1 MGGKVDHGTTSIA
14 LAGLGKIALDQ
25 HVPSLARSTAFTLA
39 ATLSRNAHLDG
50 VPGFTSWD
58 ALQAEGPALSAIA
71 LCTPPQVRMDLARQ
85 ALAAGLDV
93 LLEKPPAA
101 TVNEILALKDAAAR
115 CGRVLFAS
123 WHSRFA
129 AGVPAARAWLAG
141 RRVRKLSVSWRE
153 DVRQWHPGQAWLW
166 QPGGLGV
173 FDPGINAL
181 SILTEILPCPL
192 HLTAAELEV
201 PENCATPIAAR
212 LALAGPGGLEGS
224 AEFDFRQT
232 GTQTWSIT
240 AETDT
245 GHLALHGGGARLLLD
260 GQEQMTDPD
269 AGSEYDALYR
279 HFAALL
285 QRRQSDAD
293 IRPLTLVADAF
304 LLGRQT
310 RTDAFHD

>member
-1 MGGKVDHGTTSIA
+1 MEYRKTPIA

-25 HVPSLARSTAFTLA
+25 HVPALEASGAFTLS
-39 ATLSRNAHLDG
+39 ATLSRNASLPD
-50 VPGFTSWD
+50 VPAFTSWE
-58 ALQAEGPALSAIA
+58 ALQAAGPKLGAIA
-71 LCTPPQVRMDLARQ
+71 LCTPPQVRTNLARQ

-101 TVNEILALKDAAAR
+101 TVNEILALKSEAAR
-115 CGRVLFAS
+115 HGRVLFAS

-141 RRVRKLSVSWRE
+141 RTLRKLTVTWRE

-181 SILTEILPCPL
+181 SILTAILPCPL

-212 LALAGPGGLEGS
+212 LSLGSPEGLEAM

-232 GTQTWSIT
+232 GQQTWSISV
-240 AETDT
+240 ETDS
-245 GHLALHGGGARLLLD
+245 GHLALHDGGARLVLD
-260 GQEQMTDPD
+260 GAEQAPDPGF
-269 AGSEYDALYR
+269 GSEYEELYR
-279 HFAALL
+279 HFARLL
-285 QRRQSDAD
+285 QHRRSDVD
-293 IRPLTLVADAF
+293 IAPLTLVADAF
-304 LLGRQT
+304 LIGRQI
-310 RTDAFHD
+310 RTEPFHD

>member
-1 MGGKVDHGTTSIA
+1 MDHGTTPIA

-25 HVPSLARSTAFTLA
+25 HVPSLDRSGAFSLA
-39 ATLSRNAHLDG
+39 ATLSRNTRLDG
-50 VPGFTSWD
+50 VPAFTTWD
-58 ALQAEGPALSAIA
+58 ALQAEGPALAAIA
-71 LCTPPQVRMDLARQ
+71 LCTPPQARMELARK

-101 TVNEILALKDAAAR
+101 TVNEILALKAEAAR
-115 CGRVLFAS
+115 RGRVLFAS

-141 RRVRKLSVSWRE
+141 KRVRKLSVSWRE

-192 HLTAAELEV
+192 HLSAAELEV

-212 LALAGPGGLEGS
+212 LSLAGPGGLAGS
-224 AEFDFRQT
+224 ADFDFRQT

-240 AETDT
+240 VETDA
-245 GHLALHGGGARLLLD
+245 GQLALHEGGARLLLD
-260 GQEQMTDPD
+260 GQEQAPDP
-269 AGSEYDALYR
+269 ARGSEYEELYR
-279 HFAALL
+279 HFARLL
-285 QRRQSDAD
+285 QQRQSDAD

-304 LLGRQT
+304 LLGRRI